1 VLTLPPRRRHDRRS
15 RRAAG
20 FTLVELMFGIAMVG
34 ILLALGA
41 PAFSTFLQNARL
53 GTRAKSFYTGLQLA
67 RTEAIR
73 QNLAVEFILT
83 DTAINVGNVANVAG
97 TSASGRNWV
106 VRVQPAASAAYQL
119 VEAKSALEG
128 GDQGSLQVLA
138 STDIVTFNG
147 IGGTVDGQPQQLDI
161 SNPAGGLCA
170 PAGPMR
176 CWRVRVAPGGQIRL
190 CDPAVVTAGDS
201 RACS

>member
-1 VLTLPPRRRHDRRS
+1 MLSLPPRPRLDHGAHRS
-15 RRAAG
+15 GG
-20 FTLVELMFGIAMVG
+20 FTLVELMFGVAMVG

-41 PAFSTFLQNARL
+41 PAFSGFLQNARL

-73 QNLAVEFILT
+73 LNLPVEFALT
-83 DTAINVGNVANVAG
+83 DTAINVGNIANVAA
-97 TSASGRNWV
+97 TSPSGRNWV

-119 VEAKSALEG
+119 VEAKSAMEG
-128 GDQGSLQVLA
+128 GDLGSLQVLA
-138 STDIVTFNG
+138 STDIVSFNG
-147 IGGTVDGQPQQLDI
+147 TGGTTDGQPQQLDV
-161 SNPAGGLCA
+161 SSPAGGLCA

-190 CDPAVVTAGDS
+190 CDPAVVAAGDS